1 MKVNLLFL
9 FLAIF
14 AIPSAFAQEAEE
26 DNDSLVV
33 KTAKNTYRLNFQSA
47 DLNQVGGFQNY
58 RIWGVHHLPFAR
70 SGNLGLAAHRLSVAA
85 QDWNIN
91 HNLGAYQTYVLNEDS
106 MKFYQ
111 VSQPVTQLIYV
122 NGAEEEQ
129 RFVAFHTQNLG
140 EGLNISFQYDRMT
153 STGFFLRQLTN
164 HTRFYVNYNLHSRNK
179 RFHSKGYYAISNL
192 KSQEN
197 GGVFLS
203 DEESEEDNTVLLD
216 INLFDAQNR
225 SRSQVLGLSNQY
237 DLIRID
243 SNYTLFNFYHK
254 FNYLRSYR
262 NYDHDL
268 TNSNQNFYRKNFF
281 DPTLAADSA
290 FVDELSNE
298 VGVQLFNHRLL
309 GGLRQSSFNYFQNYL
324 IDQNLNSSFFLAQYN
339 DTLLGQHIY
348 GYFEKGLSGF
358 HRDEFELQAKVDFQQ
373 IKTFK
378 FSAEASITQKQPDY
392 FLEKYRSNQ
401 NYFNQSLKTANAQ
414 VLRFRMQEEFSGI
427 DLSVSVKNLSNFV
440 YFDSLSQVQQ
450 SESATSLLEIQLKK
464 HFVFFRKMNL
474 LNKIVYQ
481 QFSDAEIIPLPEL
494 YSYHSLYYGN
504 ELFNKKLNL
513 QFGFDLYYIGEY
525 EGYAFSPS
533 LAQMHLRE
541 GDDKMLGNITQL
553 DFFLSMGINQNA
565 RAFVKFENLLYDNFD
580 AQTYRI
586 QDYPIPGRALKFG
599 LSWTMLN

>member
-9 FLAIF
+9 FLTFF
-14 AIPSAFAQEAEE
+14 AISPAFAQEAEE
-26 DNDSLVV
+26 DNDSLVI

-47 DLNQVGGFQNY
+47 DLNQVDGFQQY
-58 RIWGVHHLPFAR
+58 RIWGAHHMPFAR
-70 SGNLGLAAHRLSVAA
+70 SGNLGLAAHRLSVEA
-85 QDWNIN
+85 QDWSVN

-225 SRSQVLGLSNQY
+225 SRSQVLGLNNQY

-243 SNYTLFNFYHK
+243 SNNTLFNIYHK
-254 FNYLRSYR
+254 FNYVRSYR
-262 NYDHDL
+262 NYNHDL
-268 TNSNQNFYRKNFF
+268 TNSNQDFYRKSFF

-358 HRDEFELQAKVDFQQ
+358 HRDEFELQAKVNFQQ
-373 IKTFK
+373 VKTFK

-392 FLEKYRSNQ
+392 FLEQYRSNQ

-450 SESATSLLEIQLKK
+450 SESAISLVEIQLKK
-464 HFVFFRKMNL
+464 HFVFFRNMNL
-474 LNKIVYQ
+474 LNKIVFQ
-481 QFSDAEIIPLPEL
+481 QFSDKEITPLPEL

-513 QFGFDLYYIGEY
+513 QFGFDLYYLGEY

-533 LAQMHLRE
+533 LAQMHLRGKGTE
-541 GDDKMLGNITQL
+541 VLGNITQL

>member
-1 MKVNLLFL
+1 
-9 FLAIF
+9 
-14 AIPSAFAQEAEE
+14 
-26 DNDSLVV
+26 
-33 KTAKNTYRLNFQSA
+33 
-47 DLNQVGGFQNY
+47 
-58 RIWGVHHLPFAR
+58 
-70 SGNLGLAAHRLSVAA
+70 
-85 QDWNIN
+85 
-91 HNLGAYQTYVLNEDS
+91 
-106 MKFYQ
+106 
-111 VSQPVTQLIYV
+111 
-122 NGAEEEQ
+122 
-129 RFVAFHTQNLG
+129 
-140 EGLNISFQYDRMT
+140 
-153 STGFFLRQLTN
+153 
-164 HTRFYVNYNLHSRNK
+164 
-179 RFHSKGYYAISNL
+179 
-192 KSQEN
+192 
-197 GGVFLS
+197 VFLS

-225 SRSQVLGLSNQY
+225 SRSQVLGLNNQY

-243 SNYTLFNFYHK
+243 SNNTLFNIYHK
-254 FNYLRSYR
+254 FNYVRSYR
-262 NYDHDL
+262 NYNHDL
-268 TNSNQNFYRKNFF
+268 TNSNQDFYRKSFF

-358 HRDEFELQAKVDFQQ
+358 HRDEFELQAKVNFQQ
-373 IKTFK
+373 VKTFK

-392 FLEKYRSNQ
+392 FLEQYRSNQ

-450 SESATSLLEIQLKK
+450 SESAISLVEIQLKK
-464 HFVFFRKMNL
+464 HFVFFRNMNL
-474 LNKIVYQ
+474 LNKIVFQ
-481 QFSDAEIIPLPEL
+481 QFSDKEITPLPEL

-513 QFGFDLYYIGEY
+513 QFGFDLYYLGEY

-533 LAQMHLRE
+533 LAQMHLRGKGTE
-541 GDDKMLGNITQL
+541 VLGNITQL

>member
-1 MKVNLLFL
+1 MNFVWCLFL
-9 FLAIF
+9 HWL
-14 AIPSAFAQEAEE
+14 
-26 DNDSLVV
+26 
-33 KTAKNTYRLNFQSA
+33 
-47 DLNQVGGFQNY
+47 
-58 RIWGVHHLPFAR
+58 RI
-70 SGNLGLAAHRLSVAA
+70 VAA
-85 QDWNIN
+85 RGVFSC
-91 HNLGAYQTYVLNEDS
+91 LL
-106 MKFYQ
+106 
-111 VSQPVTQLIYV
+111 
-122 NGAEEEQ
+122 Q
-129 RFVAFHTQNLG
+129 RNP
-140 EGLNISFQYDRMT
+140 
-153 STGFFLRQLTN
+153 FLRQLTN

-225 SRSQVLGLSNQY
+225 SRSQVLGLNNQY

-243 SNYTLFNFYHK
+243 SNNTLFNIYHK
-254 FNYLRSYR
+254 FNYVRSYR
-262 NYDHDL
+262 NYNHDL
-268 TNSNQNFYRKNFF
+268 TNSNQDFYRKSFF

-358 HRDEFELQAKVDFQQ
+358 HRDEFELQAKVNFQQ
-373 IKTFK
+373 VKTFK

-392 FLEKYRSNQ
+392 FLEQYRSNQ

-450 SESATSLLEIQLKK
+450 SESAISLVEIQLKK
-464 HFVFFRKMNL
+464 HFVFFRNMNL
-474 LNKIVYQ
+474 LNKIVFQ
-481 QFSDAEIIPLPEL
+481 QFSDKEITPLPEL

-513 QFGFDLYYIGEY
+513 QFGFDLYYLGEY

-533 LAQMHLRE
+533 LAQMHLRGKGTE
-541 GDDKMLGNITQL
+541 VLGNITQL